1 MCLRLPIALT
11 LSLLVVVDDKSG
23 YVWAFGLRKKS
34 ETMMIMQSLIKKIEK
49 RLRKRVEFIDAD
61 IENDGELLGVSAL
74 RCDNAGENVLGA
86 MRRWCDER
94 GTGMKPPCRTTTT
107 RLARL
112 GGVVWIRKGGAA
124 LR

>member
-1 MCLRLPIALT
+1 M
-11 LSLLVVVDDKSG
+11 LVVVDDKSG

-94 GTGMKPPCRTTTT
+94 GTGIETSVPYHHYQIGKAE
-107 RLARL
+107 RLS
-112 GGVVWIRKGGAA
+112 A
-124 LR
+124 LHCVPW